1 MTRLAILILFSMGF
15 GWSQELTQEEQ
26 WATQLA
32 IYHSQDWLSW
42 WQKSPVDTTLTE
54 PVEPGP
60 RPVLG
65 LPIYWSPEPKP
76 TGGSGTVTDEQL
88 REPKPDPGANIVLPS
103 SGVGRLV
110 PSEEPIRV
118 NLAQITTG
126 PRAMVSL
133 SPGLNI
139 GRGVWSWRGTAC
151 NMTDVAQHVDQGDL
165 EQIAN
170 GAGIPTIGYG
180 EASVSNQLFINKS
193 RPVVGSQI
201 VQGASGLGTVL
212 IASRVI
218 AASGVWGAAF
228 GGAFYAAGE
237 LVKYFKS
244 VTPSDL
250 TQRFAGTTI
259 LVDNL
264 TATLGPRSGP
274 NHCASWEFFAR
285 FSGKKAVAQSGIPL
299 Y

>member
-1 MTRLAILILFSMGF
+1 MTRLAIILLFSIGM

-26 WATQLA
+26 WATDLA
-32 IYHSQDWLSW
+32 VYHSQNWLSW
-42 WQKSPVDTTLTE
+42 WQKSPMDTTLTE
-54 PVEPGP
+54 TPEPGP

-65 LPIYWSPEPKP
+65 LPIYWSPEPKAP
-76 TGGSGTVTDEQL
+76 TE
-88 REPKPDPGANIVLPS
+88 IVS
-103 SGVGRLV
+103 SDSPV
-110 PSEEPIRV
+110 RV
-118 NLAQITTG
+118 NLAQITAG
-126 PRAMVSL
+126 PRATVSL

-151 NMTDVAQHVDQGDL
+151 NLTELVQHIDQGDL

-180 EASVSNQLFINKS
+180 EASVSNQLMINKS
-193 RPVVGSQI
+193 RPVVGTQI
-201 VQGASGLGTVL
+201 VQGGAGLGTLL
-212 IASRVI
+212 IASRIV

-228 GGAFYAAGE
+228 GGATYAAGK
-237 LVKYFKS
+237 LVEYFKS
-244 VTPSDL
+244 VTPADL
-250 TQRFAGTTI
+250 AQRFAGTAI

-264 TATLGPRSGP
+264 TATLGPKSGP

-285 FSGKKAVAQSGIPL
+285 NSGKNAVARGGLPL